1 MTKELTGK
9 QLVVLHLQ
17 SVEEMKAGKTARST
31 KVDMLHRR
39 STVKKRGFLKA
50 TSHPCWSVSAHRVR
64 LGSGPQRAQ

>member
-39 STVKKRGFLKA
+39 STVKNVAFSRQLRILAGV
-50 TSHPCWSVSAHRVR
+50 SVRTV
-64 LGSGPQRAQ
+64 